1 MLVPLI
7 CVRTRE
13 TFVCVSERPV
23 CACVREPSFAWV
35 CLCERMKDRKSVFVD
50 ACVPI
55 LPLSLSLSLSR
66 THLLISRAWM
76 QILSLIH
83 KDTRARI
90 FTHITHTHT
99 HHLLP
104 CACAWLWLCVCV
116 CGSCEH
122 KSTRLFLDSILF
134 FEFFFGQE
142 EGRHKNCLHPGVWL
156 TISYKF
162 KLTLKCYLSI
172 S

>member
-1 MLVPLI
+1 
-7 CVRTRE
+7 
-13 TFVCVSERPV
+13 VSKKTYYSR
-23 CACVREPSFAWV
+23 
-35 CLCERMKDRKSVFVD
+35 LCERMKDRESVFVD

-55 LPLSLSLSLSR
+55 LSLSLSLSLSR
-66 THLLISRAWM
+66 THFHSYHVLGCRFSLSYTKIHARAF
-76 QILSLIH
+76 SLTSH
-83 KDTRARI
+83 
-90 FTHITHTHT
+90 HTHTHT
-99 HHLLP
+99 HTLAAV
-104 CACAWLWLCVCV
+104 CMCVVVVVCVCVCV

-122 KSTRLFLDSILF
+122 RTTRLFLDSIF
-134 FEFFFGQE
+134 FRFFFGQE

>member
-1 MLVPLI
+1 M
-7 CVRTRE
+7 RAD
-13 TFVCVSERPV
+13 S
-23 CACVREPSFAWV
+23 
-35 CLCERMKDRKSVFVD
+35 
-50 ACVPI
+50 
-55 LPLSLSLSLSR
+55 LSLSLSL
-66 THLLISRAWM
+66 THAFSLISRAWM

-90 FTHITHTHT
+90 FTHITSHTHT
-99 HHLLP
+99 HTHT
-104 CACAWLWLCVCV
+104 CCRVHVRGCGCVCV
-116 CGSCEH
+116 CVCVCAGVANTEPPAS
-122 KSTRLFLDSILF
+122 FLIAF
-134 FEFFFGQE
+134 FFRFFFGQE